1 MGDLLTLFLF
11 FVCFTVLLVL
21 FECVIIKLFKGGKMG
36 ISEKDITLVESL
48 IENDMLNYYIVSL
61 ISSDNEDTVE
71 QWTENKVRI
80 LKLKHCLIE
89 MDVVN
94 KKEILKRIDDS
105 ISIIDKEIEKY
116 G

>member
-1 MGDLLTLFLF
+1 
-11 FVCFTVLLVL
+11 
-21 FECVIIKLFKGGKMG
+21 
-36 ISEKDITLVESL
+36 
-48 IENDMLNYYIVSL
+48 VSL

-71 QWTENKVRI
+71 RWTENKIRL

-89 MDVVN
+89 MNVVN
-94 KKEILKRIDDS
+94 KKEILKRINDG

>member
-1 MGDLLTLFLF
+1 M
-11 FVCFTVLLVL
+11 
-21 FECVIIKLFKGGKMG
+21 E
-36 ISEKDITLVESL
+36 ISEQDITLVESL

-71 QWTENKVRI
+71 QWNENKIRL
-80 LKLKHCLIE
+80 LKLQHCLIKMNVE
-89 MDVVN
+89 N